1 MTPISPSD
9 PNELGFV
16 ETPPSAA
23 QRLPTRAERTR
34 AASAGTPPLPP
45 SYGGGASNDEKHF
58 LLHLL
63 TSQARGG
70 GVLLTT
76 GRSFTLHFN
85 PFMQLLFAGEVPLF
99 VLRNL
104 SRRELSTCAWRRRC

>member
-1 MTPISPSD
+1 M
-9 PNELGFV
+9 
-16 ETPPSAA
+16 
-23 QRLPTRAERTR
+23 RANPFAVVLLDLMYDAHTHTHTH
-34 AASAGTPPLPP
+34 G
-45 SYGGGASNDEKHF
+45 GGGASNDEKHF

-70 GVLLTT
+70 
-76 GRSFTLHFN
+76 LHFN
-85 PFMQLLFAGEVPLF
+85 PFMQLLFAEAPLF